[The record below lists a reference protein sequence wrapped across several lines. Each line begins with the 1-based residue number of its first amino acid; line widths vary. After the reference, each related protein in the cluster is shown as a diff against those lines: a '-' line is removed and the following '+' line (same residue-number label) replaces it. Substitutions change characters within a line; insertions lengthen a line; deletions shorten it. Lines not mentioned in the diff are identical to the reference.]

1 VRRTATNGETD
12 AVSVDITTKTESSWK
27 RNTNENKN
35 VEQEPCGKT
44 KRCGKMSEPTE
55 KELEEK
61 AEGVFRA
68 TKAGMH
74 LVAHGEATELLE
86 MLDAKRED
94 NE

>member
-1 VRRTATNGETD
+1 
-12 AVSVDITTKTESSWK
+12 VDTTTKIESNWK
-27 RNTNENKN
+27 RSTNENKSE
-35 VEQEPCGKT
+35 EQEPCGKR
-44 KRCGKMSEPTE
+44 KRCGKMNEPTE

-86 MLDAKRED
+86 MLDAKREN

>member
-1 VRRTATNGETD
+1 VWSLRRRQNQAGKEAQTRTRAKSKSHAQKEN
-12 AVSVDITTKTESSWK
+12 AVVM
-27 RNTNENKN
+27 
-35 VEQEPCGKT
+35 
-44 KRCGKMSEPTE
+44 MSEPTE

-86 MLDAKRED
+86 MLDAKRD
-94 NE
+94 NNE

>member
-1 VRRTATNGETD
+1 M
-12 AVSVDITTKTESSWK
+12 
-27 RNTNENKN
+27 
-35 VEQEPCGKT
+35 
-44 KRCGKMSEPTE
+44 MSEPTE

-86 MLDAKRED
+86 MLDAKRD
-94 NE
+94 NNE